1 MMKRNLRREV
11 LAFICLLS
19 LLFLVAANKQQLTA
33 GMVNPGHHDKPSWF
47 KLSFLDI
54 RDDIAEATT
63 AKKRLIL
70 YFYQDGCPYCKKLL
84 EDNFGQRAI
93 ANKTRQHFEVVAIN
107 MWGSKEVTDLQGKV
121 TTEKKFATSLKVQF
135 TPTLLFFDEKGKVIV
150 RVNGYYYPQKFM
162 TLLNYVSGKLE
173 KSTSFRAYLKK
184 TSPAKANNKLQ
195 YEEGFLK
202 PPYNLQK
209 ILSTSSKPLMVLFE
223 QKHCKS
229 CDELHKDIF
238 KRKASRYELAKFNVL
253 LVDMWSRDKIILPN
267 GSAMT
272 MTKWASQLKILST
285 PSMVF
290 FNKQGKEV
298 FRSEAYLK
306 SFHVNGSM
314 GYVSEGAYLTQPNFQ
329 RYLQARRHRIEK
341 KGGKV
346 DLMH

>member
-1 MMKRNLRREV
+1 MFKLNMRTYGI
-11 LAFICLLS
+11 AFICLLS
-19 LLFLVAANKQQLTA
+19 FIFLSAANKQQLTE

-47 KLSFLDI
+47 RLSFLDI
-54 RDDIAEATT
+54 RDDIKEAAT

-70 YFYQDGCPYCKKLL
+70 YFFQDGCPYCKKLL

-93 ANKTRQHFEVVAIN
+93 AQKTQKHFEVVAIN
-107 MWGSKEVTDLQGKV
+107 MWGSKEVTDLNGKV
-121 TTEKKFATSLKVQF
+121 TTEKKFAEALKVQF
-135 TPTLLFFDEKGKVIV
+135 TPTLLFFDEKGKVVV

-162 TLLNYVSGKLE
+162 ALLNYISGKLE
-173 KSTSFRAYLKK
+173 TKLSFRAYLKK
-184 TSPAKANNKLQ
+184 NSPSKANSKLQ
-195 YEEGFLK
+195 YEKGFIK
-202 PPYNLQK
+202 PPYNLKK
-209 ILSTSSKPLMVLFE
+209 IMASNKKPLLVLFE
-223 QKHCKS
+223 QKHCQS

-238 KRKASRYELAKFNVL
+238 KRKAARYELSRFNVL
-253 LVDMWSRDKIILPN
+253 LLDMWSQDKITLPD
-267 GSAMT
+267 GRATTAS
-272 MTKWASQLKILST
+272 KWASKLKVLST

-290 FNKQGKEV
+290 FNRKGKEV

-341 KGGKV
+341 KSGKV